1 MCALD
6 HNNQV
11 RDDGAVEC
19 EVAREA
25 LSARVDGERE
35 SVPAARVDEHV
46 AGCRDCQAWVRFVD
60 QQVHHLPTA
69 TSPDVD
75 QTPQILARVDSTP
88 TSAAVRAVRWIR
100 FTGIYAALVVIGLV
114 MVGVGVAQMAGL
126 HFGMTHSGPMSTMSG
141 DHLMNES
148 TAWSLALGVC
158 LVAAARWRGL
168 IAGLAVVL
176 GVFAVVLFAYVVH
189 DAVASDVTMSRGVSH
204 LPVVAAFVCAA
215 AAHRIGARS
224 TQPPAGGSSLESDG
238 DHTADGHGRM
248 RAVDDPA
255 A

>member
-1 MCALD
+1 M
-6 HNNQV
+6 
-11 RDDGAVEC
+11 EC

-60 QQVHHLPTA
+60 QQVHHLPA
-69 TSPDVD
+69 VTSPDVD

-88 TSAAVRAVRWIR
+88 TGAWVRSVRWLR
-100 FTGIYAALVVIGLV
+100 FTGIYAALFVVGLV

-126 HFGMTHSGPMSTMSG
+126 HFGMTQSGPMSTMSG

-158 LVAAARWRGL
+158 LVAAARWHGL

-176 GVFAVVLFAYVVH
+176 GVFVVVLFAYVVH

-204 LPVVAAFVCAA
+204 LPVVAAFLCAA

-224 TQPPAGGSSLESDG
+224 THPPAGGSSMPADDDRSV
-238 DHTADGHGRM
+238 DGHGRI
-248 RAVDDPA
+248 RAVDDSA

>member
-1 MCALD
+1 M
-6 HNNQV
+6 
-11 RDDGAVEC
+11 
-19 EVAREA
+19 AREA

-35 SVPAARVDEHV
+35 SVPAVRVDEHV

-60 QQVHHLPTA
+60 QQVHHLPA
-69 TSPDVD
+69 VTSPDVD

-88 TSAAVRAVRWIR
+88 TGAWMRSVRWLR
-100 FTGIYAALVVIGLV
+100 FTGIYAALVVVGLV

-126 HFGMTHSGPMSTMSG
+126 HFGMTQSGPMSTMSG

-158 LVAAARWRGL
+158 LVAAARWHGL

-176 GVFAVVLFAYVVH
+176 GVFVVVLFAYVVH

-204 LPVVAAFVCAA
+204 LPVVAAFLCAA

-224 TQPPAGGSSLESDG
+224 THPPAGGSSMLADDDRSV
-238 DHTADGHGRM
+238 DGHGRI
-248 RAVDDPA
+248 RAVDDSA